1 MCPRLS
7 RRLADRKSQIIW
19 EEHAHHGTHAME
31 DEFPGWAS
39 HTVAANTLEPGDVL
53 FLPPFTLHR
62 VEAVG
67 ERPSVSLSLW
77 STSHDSARGV
87 LLLTH
92 LRAAFEAWAASKAG
106 RSGALDRLQAAL
118 HLLVV
123 AALPSL
129 KARRAVFD
137 ALINRQ
143 YVQSSTPE
151 ELDLSA
157 CRPWPSSVG
166 SAAESRQCADVAASR
181 AASPRRRGVRPI
193 VLSWCWRRRCQ
204 ARVR

>member
-1 MCPRLS
+1 
-7 RRLADRKSQIIW
+7 
-19 EEHAHHGTHAME
+19 ME

-129 KARRAVFD
+129 KARRAFFD

-157 CRPWPSSVG
+157 CRPCERAASDPPPSPTP
-166 SAAESRQCADVAASR
+166 SAQDVAAEMARSL
-181 AASPRRRGVRPI
+181 AEAPEGVRPI
-193 VLSWCWRRRCQ
+193 VLSFVLEK
-204 ARVR
+204 ALHKLVFDDVRTVVCFIASCLADHLAVT